1 MEKLDSCLLEFEAVV
16 VKKIPLC
23 HTQQRD
29 IITWPFTTDGE
40 YTVKS
45 GYQFLMNEL
54 HKADSGPSS
63 NSKRTLACGL
73 AFAGSQQSQKSS
85 MEGMPQLL
93 AHKDEPG

>member
-1 MEKLDSCLLEFEAVV
+1 MQNQNTSTKVCEFICQETQTWKMEKLDSCLLEFEAVV

-29 IITWPFTTDGE
+29 IITWPFTADGE

-54 HKADSGPSS
+54 HKENLGPSS
-63 NSKRTLACGL
+63 TATAKELWHVVWHL
-73 AFAGSQQSQKSS
+73 
-85 MEGMPQLL
+85 
-93 AHKDEPG
+93 